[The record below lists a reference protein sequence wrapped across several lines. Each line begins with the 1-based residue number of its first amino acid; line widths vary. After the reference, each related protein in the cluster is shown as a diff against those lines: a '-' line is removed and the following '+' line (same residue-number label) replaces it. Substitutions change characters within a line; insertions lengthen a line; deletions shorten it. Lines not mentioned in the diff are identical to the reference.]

1 MDSNKENE
9 VATVAITKPKDS
21 AKGKSVKWGAPIS
34 TDQSSS
40 SVSAKSVAALP
51 RSPAARWRK
60 GVAIADFVLRLGVI
74 GAAIGATVLMG
85 NNEEVLPFFTQ
96 FLQFHAQWSDFPMFQ
111 FLVVATGVISG
122 YAVLCLPFSYVCIVR
137 PYALG
142 LRLLLMI
149 LDIVMMG
156 LITTA
161 AAAGGGIVYLSHN
174 GSQHAN
180 WIAICQGYA
189 NFCQTA
195 SESVVLSFV
204 AAFFFMCLVPLSAL
218 ALKRN

>member
-9 VATVAITKPKDS
+9 VATVAITKAKDGG
-21 AKGKSVKWGAPIS
+21 KGKSVKWGAPIS

-40 SVSAKSVAALP
+40 SVSTKSAASLP
-51 RSPAARWRK
+51 RPPAARWRK

-74 GAAIGATVLMG
+74 GAAIGAAYLMG

-111 FLVVATGVISG
+111 FLVVAAGVIGG

-142 LRLLLMI
+142 PRLLLMI
-149 LDIVMMG
+149 LDIVSFKVQTC
-156 LITTA
+156 LKKFLELDSSYICWNQLVYTLATA
-161 AAAGGGIVYLSHN
+161 CCTY
-174 GSQHAN
+174 
-180 WIAICQGYA
+180 
-189 NFCQTA
+189 
-195 SESVVLSFV
+195 
-204 AAFFFMCLVPLSAL
+204 
-218 ALKRN
+218 